1 MTNRINTLR
10 RFYLW
15 SFFNPSLDF
24 KKSLSQGS
32 RLSWAFQTSCCLFKL
47 RKLKIKETWGKS
59 HLCKTITLENIVF
72 DWACHI
78 SRVHLHT
85 FTSFICMC
93 LVFTVRR
100 HIPAWRFMDY
110 ELCVLHLSSEMCQQ
124 LLWFRHFAAVCSHF
138 KTDRTV
144 PRLNSNPSRD
154 FKYRKSQNRS
164 KYSVQQYLEML
175 QLQKTVHIK

>member
-15 SFFNPSLDF
+15 SFFNPSLDS

-32 RLSWAFQTSCCLFKL
+32 RLSWAFQTSRCLFKL
-47 RKLKIKETWGKS
+47 RKLKIKETWRKS

-85 FTSFICMC
+85 FTSFICMFGVYGTPPHTCMALHGLWVMRPSFIQWDVSAVVVVQTFRCC
-93 LVFTVRR
+93 LFS
-100 HIPAWRFMDY
+100 
-110 ELCVLHLSSEMCQQ
+110 L
-124 LLWFRHFAAVCSHF
+124 
-138 KTDRTV
+138 
-144 PRLNSNPSRD
+144 
-154 FKYRKSQNRS
+154 QNRQNCPEI
-164 KYSVQQYLEML
+164 KLKPL
-175 QLQKTVHIK
+175 QRL